1 MLRFFDDGEIIQ
13 NGKRFWQA
21 NASMYQTH
29 RHIPFLKNRFV
40 IFLTVKVS
48 SEYSNCIIVFFI
60 QLDVFQRTVVIV
72 HRINIT
78 CLAIIV
84 QSLVDMININPEVR
98 SLCTKGFKCACFD
111 AVFRELFR
119 NPVCIKQIPK
129 YRKNTLRLS

>member
-1 MLRFFDDGEIIQ
+1 
-13 NGKRFWQA
+13 
-21 NASMYQTH
+21 MYMTH

-40 IFLTVKVS
+40 IFLAVKVS
-48 SEYSNCIIVFFI
+48 SEYSNCTIVFFI

-84 QSLVDMININPEVR
+84 QSLVDMININSEVR
-98 SLCTKGFKCACFD
+98 SLCTKDFNCACFD
-111 AVFRELFR
+111 AVFYELSR
-119 NPVCIKQIPK
+119 KPVCIKQIPK

>member
-13 NGKRFWQA
+13 NGKRFWQE

-48 SEYSNCIIVFFI
+48 SEYSNCTIVFFI

-119 NPVCIKQIPK
+119 IPVCIKQIPK